1 MNFNILEEARKEQGV
16 SVSSLSKNL
25 GVNRASWYRWLN
37 GEVKPTFEKVVQ
49 ACRILNV
56 DVNDL
61 MI

>member
-25 GVNRASWYRWLN
+25 GVNRASWYRWIN
-37 GEVKPTFEKVVQ
+37 GEVKPTFEKVVK
-49 ACRILNV
+49 ACSILNV